1 MTDSRSSSKKPDEVK
16 KKASTNAPSA
26 QKKSP
31 RTTAGKK
38 TAHKPVPNNELKKLM
53 LRLKQALYSQTLQ
66 PSDVSMRQTFLA
78 TIGVVILIGGIFAFV
93 FGNKRADLLFA
104 SHGGKLTPIQ
114 YVDTPSISNEAV
126 INWAMAAFMDIK
138 NFNFNNIDERFNSA
152 YRYFT
157 PEGWSSFVSA
167 LYKSGIIDAIK
178 TNKQYVS
185 AVPAGAP
192 IMQSETDDPGHYS
205 WVVQIPYQM
214 TTVWRDSNGTN
225 REKSESKVATVT
237 VESIPT
243 NTSLAGYPFGISR
256 INE

>member
-1 MTDSRSSSKKPDEVK
+1 MTDLSSSAKKPADVQ
-16 KKASTNAPSA
+16 KKASANATVAKKNSA
-26 QKKSP
+26 
-31 RTTAGKK
+31 RTAAGKK
-38 TAHKPVPNNELKKLM
+38 GTQKPASKSGLKKFV
-53 LRLKQALYSQTLQ
+53 LRLKEALYSQTLQ
-66 PSDVSMRQTFLA
+66 PADVSMRQTFLA
-78 TIGVVILIGGIFAFV
+78 TIGVVILIAGIFAFV

-104 SHGGKLTPIQ
+104 SHSGKLTPIQ

-157 PEGWSSFVSA
+157 PEGWDSFVAA

-185 AVPAGAP
+185 AVPGGAP

-225 REKSESKVATVT
+225 REKTDSKVATIT